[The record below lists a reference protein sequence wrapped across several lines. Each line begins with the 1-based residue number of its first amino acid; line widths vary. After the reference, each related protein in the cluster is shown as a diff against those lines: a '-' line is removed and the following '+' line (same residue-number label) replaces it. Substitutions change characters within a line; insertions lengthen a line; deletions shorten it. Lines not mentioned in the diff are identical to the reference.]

1 MAEELGIVISLITA
15 GLGTLWIALR
25 VSIKHLYADLKE
37 DRDRVI
43 TRLDKNTE
51 ELMAAREERA
61 ACRASLDHLR
71 SVIEGRYGKPEN

>member
-1 MAEELGIVISLITA
+1 MEVILGVAVPSIVA
-15 GLGTLWIALR
+15 GLGALWLAIR
-25 VSIKHLYADLKE
+25 ISIKHLYTDLKS

-43 TRLDKNTE
+43 SRLEKNTE

-71 SVIEGRYGKPEN
+71 SIIEGKFGKSEG

>member
-1 MAEELGIVISLITA
+1 MDA
-15 GLGTLWIALR
+15 GLIATIVSVFIAGVGGLWVALR
-25 VSIKHLYADLKE
+25 MSIKHLYADLKN

-43 TRLDKNTE
+43 TKLEENTE

-71 SVIEGRYGKPEN
+71 SVIEGKFGKY